1 MRQVPSC
8 TRSWLTSD
16 FTNSASGLGR
26 ACVEDLIKH
35 GANVA
40 ILDMNEDGKDLAA
53 ELGSSA
59 RFFVCDVLD
68 SSSISKAVEGAA
80 EWAQQTKRPVGGV
93 IPAAGVS
100 TPATVRFC
108 PSMKKK
114 LAWRDA
120 DARGPQILD
129 RNGSPFSLDDVDFV
143 LGVNL
148 RGTIDLVR
156 QAVAHIA
163 KSEPDADGERGVVIM
178 VASSAAFDGQK
189 GQISYSASKG
199 AVASMTL
206 PMARDLARHGIRC
219 NTIAPSLFETRMTS
233 AMSGKVRKSL
243 EATFEFPRRAGRPDE
258 FALLARQCIENSMLN
273 GTVIRIDGGSRPSK
287 I

>member
-1 MRQVPSC
+1 MKISGRTFIVSGG
-8 TRSWLTSD
+8 
-16 FTNSASGLGR
+16 ASGLGR

-40 ILDMNEDGKDLAA
+40 ILDMNEDGKELAA
-53 ELGSSA
+53 ELGPSA
-59 RFFVCDVLD
+59 KFFVCDVLD
-68 SSSISKAVEGAA
+68 SSSVSEAVQGAA
-80 EWAQQTKRPVGGV
+80 DWAQQARRPVGGV

-100 TPATVRFC
+100 TPATV
-108 PSMKKK
+108 
-114 LAWRDA
+114 LNRD
-120 DARGPQILD
+120 
-129 RNGSPFSLDDVDFV
+129 GSPFSLDDVDFV

-156 QAVAHIA
+156 QAVAHMA
-163 KSEPDADGERGVVIM
+163 KADADADGERGAVVM

-189 GQISYSASKG
+189 GQVSYSASKG

-233 AMSGKVRKSL
+233 AMSAKVRKSL

-258 FALLARQCIENSMLN
+258 FAMLARQCIENSMLN